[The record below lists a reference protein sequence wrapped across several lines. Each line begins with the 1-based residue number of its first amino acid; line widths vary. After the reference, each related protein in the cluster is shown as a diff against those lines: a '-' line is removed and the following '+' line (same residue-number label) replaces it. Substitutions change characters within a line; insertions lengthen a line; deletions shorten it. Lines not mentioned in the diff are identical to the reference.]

1 MWLDRYQWIS
11 GSPQRRHIAT
21 TTDGSE
27 EVIVRG
33 GEDMNAIYRESWPEV
48 IPARPRDELA
58 KILDA
63 PSESAE
69 VAPHRSEQGGVGDH
83 RGGVHVRDQRDRE
96 CKRSSR
102 QVSASVSAPPRLKP
116 ITPTGR
122 SSSASSQL
130 SRGRASRRFWRSAS
144 KLRTKSAVQ

>member
-1 MWLDRYQWIS
+1 MWLDGYQWIS

-33 GEDMNAIYRESWPEV
+33 GEDVNAIYRESWPEV

-96 CKRSSR
+96 CEAVVQAGERQRQRATQAQAHHPDRSLVLGE
-102 QVSASVSAPPRLKP
+102 QPAE
-116 ITPTGR
+116 
-122 SSSASSQL
+122 
-130 SRGRASRRFWRSAS
+130 
-144 KLRTKSAVQ
+144 